1 MNNNFK
7 EILKELL
14 IDVYSN
20 TVKDNE
26 EDFYEDELIEE
37 QEKEIEEIVNNS
49 KPKKAINKAPM
60 TIAIIIFI

>member
-26 EDFYEDELIEE
+26 EDFSTMYY
-37 QEKEIEEIVNNS
+37 
-49 KPKKAINKAPM
+49 
-60 TIAIIIFI
+60 II

>member
-26 EDFYEDELIEE
+26 EDF
-37 QEKEIEEIVNNS
+37 S
-49 KPKKAINKAPM
+49 
-60 TIAIIIFI
+60 TIYYII

>member
-14 IDVYSN
+14 VDVYAR

-26 EDFYEDELIEE
+26 EDFSTMYY
-37 QEKEIEEIVNNS
+37 
-49 KPKKAINKAPM
+49 
-60 TIAIIIFI
+60 II

>member
-1 MNNNFK
+1 MK

-26 EDFYEDELIEE
+26 EDF
-37 QEKEIEEIVNNS
+37 S
-49 KPKKAINKAPM
+49 
-60 TIAIIIFI
+60 TIYYII